1 MSAAAPSS
9 ASKSPPRISVV
20 TCSHN
25 PRADYLAR
33 VLDALRAQTIDPS
46 RWELVIVDSASDDPL
61 AARIDLAWHPESRI
75 VCEDA
80 PGLTRAR
87 LRGIAES
94 TGDLLVFVDDD
105 NVLDPDFLEQ
115 ASRIYDSRPDIGSW
129 SGATRPGFDEPA
141 PDWTRRHWGNLV
153 IRDVPHDLWSNL
165 PMLPDT
171 MPCGAGLCVRRAV
184 AIWYV
189 KLHENGKRP
198 FALDRNGTSLMSG
211 GDNDLAA
218 CACDIGLGVGV
229 FGAMRLVHLIPANRL
244 SESYLLALSE
254 NIALSAIILRSFR
267 APPGSIAP
275 PSLKKRAANALRY
288 ALMSPRD
295 RRIFRAVRRGERR
308 ALEHLAK
315 MQTSPAART

>member
-1 MSAAAPSS
+1 VSATSANRMSGIS
-9 ASKSPPRISVV
+9 PRISVI

-33 VLDALRAQTIDPS
+33 VLDALRAQTIDRS
-46 RWELVIVDSASDDPL
+46 QWELLLVDSASADPL
-61 AARIDLAWHPESRI
+61 AARTNLSWHPSARI
-75 VCEDA
+75 VREDE

-87 LRGIAES
+87 LRGITES

-115 ASRIYDSRPDIGSW
+115 AVRIHKSRPDIGSW
-129 SGATRPGFDEPA
+129 SGLSRPGFDEPA
-141 PDWTRRHWGNLV
+141 PDWTKRYWGNLV
-153 IRDVPHDLWSNL
+153 IRDVPRDMWSNL

-171 MPCGAGLCVRRAV
+171 MPCGAGLCVRRSV
-184 AIWYV
+184 ARYYAM
-189 KLHENGKRP
+189 LHENGKRP
-198 FALDRNGTSLMSG
+198 FALDRNGTSLLSG

-229 FGAMRLVHLIPANRL
+229 FGAVRLTHLIPANRL

-254 NIALSAIILRSFR
+254 NIALSSIILRSFR
-267 APPGSIAP
+267 APPGSISP
-275 PSLKKRAANALRY
+275 PSLKKRIANVLRAAM
-288 ALMSPRD
+288 MSPRE

-308 ALEHLAK
+308 ALEQLAQ
-315 MQTSPAART
+315 MPTPPAASS